1 MAGAKRDAD
10 DPGAIAYR
18 LARGVYDLSQALVR
32 DAAETLTELGLSES
46 LADALWQLDP
56 GQVPMS
62 RGSLAKRLGCD
73 PSNVTFLAD
82 RLEERGLV
90 ERATDPGDRR
100 VKALKLTP
108 AGVSVRRRLVEATT
122 NGPTFARLSSTQK
135 RQLADLLRQALE
147 GG

>member
-1 MAGAKRDAD
+1 MARAERDGD
-10 DPGAIAYR
+10 EPGAIAYR
-18 LARGVYDLSQALVR
+18 LARGVYDLSQALDR
-32 DAAETLTELGLSES
+32 DVAQTLTELELSEP

-56 GQVPMS
+56 SQPPQS

-90 ERATDPGDRR
+90 ERATDPSDRR
-100 VKALKLTP
+100 VKALKLTA
-108 AGVSVRRRLVEATT
+108 AGVSVRRRLVEATI

-135 RQLADLLRQALE
+135 HQLAELLRQALE